1 MRTVLRLRVASV
13 PSPSFT
19 ISLRD
24 RVARFVKPQIATAG
38 QADGGQ
44 EAPPLIADG
53 SASDALCGQASDL
66 LSYVVAHE
74 VELLLTAAVSGM
86 AGDFRRWCG
95 EDEPTIASV
104 NRRKAEHVTEEGAVR
119 VGIARIDHRM
129 QTRDHENLPG

>member
-13 PSPSFT
+13 PSQSFT

-24 RVARFVKPQIATAG
+24 WVARFVMPQIATAG

-53 SASDALCGQASDL
+53 SASDALRGQPSDL
-66 LSYVVAHE
+66 LSNVVAHE
-74 VELLLTAAVSGM
+74 VELLLAAALGGM
-86 AGDFRRWCG
+86 ASDFRRWCG

-104 NRRKAEHVTEEGAVR
+104 NEGKAEHVAEEGAVR
-119 VGIARIDHRM
+119 IGIARIDYRM
-129 QTRDHENLPG
+129 QTRDHEHLPR